1 MKIHVLL
8 FLAMIGL
15 VQNAAAQTPPAWNDS
30 ITAYWNRLN
39 VEYADSATSPL
50 KAEDRAHFKQLEHF
64 AFDPAYC
71 VQARFDRTKDAPAF
85 AMKTT
90 TAREPR
96 YRTYGILHFTLNGV
110 ECALPVYENEVP
122 HPEYPG
128 YLFLPFTDLTN
139 GEETYGGGRYI
150 DLQAPLGDTVTVD
163 FNKAYNPY
171 CAYNHKYSCPIPPKE
186 NHLLTH
192 VKAGVLKF
200 HD

>member
-1 MKIHVLL
+1 MKITTVAL
-8 FLAMIGL
+8 FLALAGSGS
-15 VQNAAAQTPPAWNDS
+15 AQDTIVWRDS
-30 ITAYWNRLN
+30 LNAYWDRLIA
-39 VEYADSATSPL
+39 EYADSATSPL
-50 KAEDRAHFKQLEHF
+50 KSEDRAHFTYLEHF
-64 AFDPAYC
+64 AFDPTYC
-71 VQARFDRTKDAPAF
+71 VQARFERTKDAPAF

-90 TAREPR
+90 TKREPR
-96 YRTYGILHFTLNGV
+96 YRVYGILRFTLNGV

-122 HPEYPG
+122 HAEYPN

-150 DLQAPLGDTVTVD
+150 DLLAPLGDTVTVD

-171 CAYNHKYSCPIPPKE
+171 CAYNDKYSCPIPPKE
-186 NHLLTH
+186 NHLLTP